1 MQYLFDDIF
10 ACAKCLCVEQDLG
23 LFCVCVCVYLAPE
36 FSVVQKQ
43 VSELLDGRILV
54 GHSVQNDLKV
64 CRHTYVHRFSSMESN
79 SIAHLCM

>member
-1 MQYLFDDIF
+1 MFVCRARSWAIL
-10 ACAKCLCVEQDLG
+10 
-23 LFCVCVCVYLAPE
+23 CVCVCVYLAPE

-64 CRHTYVHRFSSMESN
+64 CRHTYVHA
-79 SIAHLCM
+79 SIGAIGL